1 MKRPLVLLPLLLVL
15 AAAAAAPA
23 TAAGNVQFLL
33 GQRTFNDD
41 WRPVDRQWL
50 LGVQGDWG
58 QDDWPI
64 HLAWGFSIAA
74 AQEEPT
80 GAPGYQYTGGVG
92 SLSFGAVWLPL
103 QESAWR
109 PYLGAGIEY
118 SYSYFE
124 LDVDPPSFDD
134 TDGSLGYYF
143 DGGLFWRLGPQFNLG
158 LDVRL
163 GRGASYTFDVP
174 VLCSIADR
182 STLSGNYPQYALVLG
197 FGWPSR

>member
-174 VLCSIADR
+174 VLFSIADR
-182 STLSGNYPQYALVLG
+182 STLSGNYSQYALVLG
-197 FGWPSR
+197 FGWPAR

>member
-1 MKRPLVLLPLLLVL
+1 MRRTIALSVLLL
-15 AAAAAAPA
+15 AGAVAASAPA
-23 TAAGNVQFLL
+23 AAAGNVQFLL

-64 HLAWGFSIAA
+64 HLAWGFTTSA

-80 GAPGYQYTGGVG
+80 GAPGYQYTAGVG

-103 QESAWR
+103 QDSAWR

-124 LDVDPPSFDD
+124 LDIDPPSFDD

-174 VLCSIADR
+174 VLFSIADR
-182 STLSGNYPQYALVLG
+182 STLSGNYTQYALVLG
-197 FGWPSR
+197 FGWPAR